1 MIQLCLR
8 GDRRPLVSIAIVSR
22 AMIQLCLRGDRR
34 PLVSIAT
41 LSIVLVSA
49 AIVSIA

>member
-1 MIQLCLR
+1 MSSELL
-8 GDRRPLVSIAIVSR
+8 AT

-41 LSIVLVSA
+41 LSIVLVST